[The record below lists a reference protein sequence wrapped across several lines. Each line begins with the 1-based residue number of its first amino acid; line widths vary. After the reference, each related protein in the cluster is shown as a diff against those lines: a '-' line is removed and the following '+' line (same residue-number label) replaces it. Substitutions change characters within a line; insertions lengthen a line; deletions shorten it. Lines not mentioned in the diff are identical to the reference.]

1 MINDVYKGISA
12 ECKSIIPNVKVYR
25 DNTPQNFKMPAF
37 FVEIIDY
44 DPGRSINGKQ
54 RVSAQ
59 FDLQYFPDGD
69 LTEYKTKCIQMQEEL
84 SRHFHVLEG
93 SFYVKDRSFKV
104 TVDDVLHFQFKVEY
118 TEAYITDETL
128 MQELETNTNLKED

>member
-12 ECKSIIPNVKVYR
+12 ECKSIIPSVKVYR
-25 DNTPQNFKMPAF
+25 DNISQNFETPSF
-37 FVEIIDY
+37 FAEIIDF
-44 DPGRSINGKQ
+44 DPERSINSKQ

-69 LTEYKTKCIQMQEEL
+69 RTKYKTKCIQMQEEL

-93 SFYVKDRSFKV
+93 SFYVKDRSFRV
-104 TVDDVLHFQFKVEY
+104 TDDVLHFQFTVDY
-118 TEAYITDETL
+118 TEAYITDETP